1 MRMANATIVALLVS
15 CGQQPSGTKTEYFIE
30 EGDFSEAD
38 TGKDPD
44 KTDDPLKKDDDA
56 TVDPKALSL
65 SMKDPSVD
73 DSGKVTIEVEIK
85 NADADAT
92 WAAFYSLKEDHSDP
106 VTIDESLPATQK
118 SVEWDTSSLD
128 AGSYYLFAELKSG
141 SATKKFSV
149 KNPVVIDETG
159 TPTNRK
165 PTLTLDFPTGENVFV
180 AGQPQNIR
188 WTSTDPDN
196 DDIAFKVEYSGD
208 GGTTWTM
215 VADNLTEKQYSWDVN
230 GLAQG
235 ITYKVK
241 VTAKDAKGA
250 ENTATSGK
258 NFGVA
263 TTPMTFAAGFGAMMT
278 QRCANCHAAGRV
290 NAGQFRS
297 DLYDNAANNVDVL
310 DKMMNIKNRIENN
323 TMPPNNALGAADK
336 AILTM
341 WIWGGGQ

>member
-30 EGDFSEAD
+30 EGDFSDTD

-44 KTDDPLKKDDDA
+44 KKEPTKKGDDA
-56 TVDPKALSL
+56 TADPKALSL
-65 SMKDPSVD
+65 TMKDPTVG
-73 DSGKVTIEVEIK
+73 DSGKVVIEVEIK

-92 WAAFYSLKEDHSDP
+92 WAAFYSLKEDQSDP
-106 VTIDESLPATQK
+106 VTIDESLPASQK

-128 AGSYYLFAELKSG
+128 AGSYYLFAELTNG
-141 SATKKFSV
+141 SETKKFSA
-149 KNPVVIDETG
+149 KSPVVIDETG
-159 TPTNRK
+159 TPANRK

-196 DDIAFKVEYSGD
+196 DEISFKVEYSGD

-215 VADNLTEKQYSWDVN
+215 VADNLTAKQYAWDVN

-250 ENTATSGK
+250 ENIAASGK

-263 TTPMTFAAGFGAMMT
+263 TTAMTFAAGYGTYLNGANGISG
-278 QRCANCHAAGRV
+278 RCGSCHAAGRP
-290 NAGQFRS
+290 NAGNFRT
-297 DLYDNAANNVDVL
+297 DQNVQDNIADIEARVVTQANMPPGGSNAN
-310 DKMMNIKNRIENN
+310 DKMMYTLWK
-323 TMPPNNALGAADK
+323 
-336 AILTM
+336 
-341 WIWGGGQ
+341 WSGGQ